1 MASLPLTK
9 EEWTD
14 VLEFKEPQPNDR
26 TGLLAVKSRRGFQLV
41 ATGAEPLIG
50 RKAQAPL
57 ECLSTDAFLDKGR
70 GQLSMA
76 IKMTPQLWQ
85 SFHALDLLF
94 DDFMVKQ
101 ASKLF
106 SASDAKYI
114 KEDPK
119 SISLKHPK
127 PLARYHPDGTPN
139 TDGYLN
145 VRIYGRAAD
154 VDAFVVK
161 EGRDGAYVAGITY
174 KDRTASEPLTQ
185 MATRFAMCTG
195 TLPDG
200 KRTVTETTRLTKP
213 VAPGQP
219 RMRYISPGD
228 FNGGNLLSV
237 IVVPQHWA
245 IVNGS
250 ASMCIKL
257 QQCVFENVDAA
268 MDMPDGFVLA
278 AAEEEEAPVAA
289 PAAKRAREEPAS
301 FADPVAKSKFKAASE
316 SLSFAKEMKALES
329 FAAGEDKD

>member
-1 MASLPLTK
+1 MATLPVSK
-9 EEWTD
+9 EGWME
-14 VLEFKEPQPNDR
+14 VLEFKDPQPNDR
-26 TGLLAVKSRRGFQLV
+26 TGLLALKSRRGFQLV
-41 ATGAEPLIG
+41 APGEEPLLG

-57 ECLSTDAFLDKGR
+57 ECLSTDAFLEKGR

-76 IKMTPQLWQ
+76 IKITPALWQ

-94 DDFMVKQ
+94 DDFMVKH

-114 KEDPK
+114 KDDPK

-127 PLARYHPDGTPN
+127 PLARFNVDGTPN
-139 TDGYLN
+139 TDGFLN

-154 VDAFVVK
+154 VDSFVVK
-161 EGRDGAYVAGITY
+161 EGRDGAYVASINY
-174 KDRTASEPLTQ
+174 KDRTASSEPLTA

-200 KRTVTETTRLTKP
+200 KRTVVETTRLTKP

-228 FNGGNLLSV
+228 FNGGNLLSA

-268 MDMPDGFVLA
+268 MEMPDGFVLSA
-278 AAEEEEAPVAA
+278 APEDEEAA
-289 PAAKRAREEPAS
+289 PSPAKRAREEPAS
-301 FADPVAKSKFKAASE
+301 FADPVVKGKFKAASE
-316 SLSFAKEMKALES
+316 AFSFASELKALES
-329 FAAGEDKD
+329 FAAGDDRD

>member
-1 MASLPLTK
+1 MAQLPASK
-9 EEWTD
+9 KEWTD

-26 TGLLAVKSRRGFQLV
+26 TGLLTLKSRRGFQLV
-41 ATGAEPLIG
+41 APGEEPLVG
-50 RKAQAPL
+50 RRAQAPL

-76 IKMTPQLWQ
+76 IKVTPALWT
-85 SFHALDLLF
+85 SLNALDLLF
-94 DDFMVKQ
+94 DDFMVKH

-127 PLARYHPDGTPN
+127 PLARFHPDGTPN

-154 VDAFVVK
+154 VDTFIVK
-161 EGRDGAYVAGITY
+161 DGRDGPYVAGITY
-174 KDRTASEPLTQ
+174 KDRTSTEPLTP

-195 TLPDG
+195 TTADG
-200 KRTVTETTRLTKP
+200 KRSVVESVRISKA
-213 VAPGQP
+213 VAVGQP
-219 RMRYISPGD
+219 RMRYVSPGD
-228 FNGGNLLSV
+228 FNGGNLLSA

-268 MDMPDGFVLA
+268 MEMPEGFVLA
-278 AAEEEEAPVAA
+278 VEAEEEEAA
-289 PAAKRAREEPAS
+289 PSPIKRAREEPLS

-316 SLSFAKEMKALES
+316 AFSFSSEIKALDA
-329 FAAGEDKD
+329 FAAGDGKD